1 MNKKEL
7 AQQTYIDILYNFQCC
22 IASKTIELKNLD
34 EVGSDCYEEKFL
46 DILKLTLI
54 FKSLLCKDINSP
66 ECYTQEEII
75 KLLEILK
82 FECNNCCSDIKGLKK
97 QLL

>member
-1 MNKKEL
+1 MVTKLRK
-7 AQQTYIDILYNFQCC
+7 ILNW
-22 IASKTIELKNLD
+22 KTIELKNLD

-97 QLL
+97 QLLWKIILIKVIR